1 MNFPISWPLCSLT
14 SSPQWLCPLSQ
25 LSHSSSWSF
34 SRPYSYKYLQLLH
47 KSTIP
52 FFQLTPSDLI
62 STLLWLQHNLW
73 SIGSAMF
80 LLSLMVPS
88 FLLKFHG
95 PSFLFSL
102 AYTFDSIEPLTVAP
116 ILKKIQP
123 WLSPNLFLLACTYTD
138 ECGWR
143 KTTMLTVLTS
153 NSWSQTSRA
162 SFILPG
168 NHTILSQ
175 PIYSLTLQFNIFSS
189 LLRSSI
195 LLPQLQSQMMTLLPI
210 SWEKKESDKMF
221 HKFSWSYQTTYLH
234 QGPMCSA
241 FSLLLWMNS
250 PPICIH
256 ILSPLTYSI
265 SLQRFS
271 SFSYIN
277 NIFFS
282 TRLFPLSYKLNILSE
297 LPL

>member
-143 KTTMLTVLTS
+143 KTIMLTVLTS

-210 SWEKKESDKMF
+210 SWEKRN
-221 HKFSWSYQTTYLH
+221 QTK
-234 QGPMCSA
+234 CST
-241 FSLLLWMNS
+241 SS
-250 PPICIH
+250 HDPIRPPICIRAQCALPSH
-256 ILSPLTYSI
+256 CCYEWTALPFASTSYPLSPTQY
-265 SLQRFS
+265 RS
-271 SFSYIN
+271 SD
-277 NIFFS
+277 
-282 TRLFPLSYKLNILSE
+282 FPLSLTSTIFSSLLDYSHYHIN
-297 LPL
+297 

>member
-143 KTTMLTVLTS
+143 KTTMLTVLIS

-210 SWEKKESDKMF
+210 SWEKRN
-221 HKFSWSYQTTYLH
+221 QTK
-234 QGPMCSA
+234 CST
-241 FSLLLWMNS
+241 SS
-250 PPICIH
+250 HDPIRPPICIRAQCALPSH
-256 ILSPLTYSI
+256 CCYEWTALPFASTSYPLSPTQY
-265 SLQRFS
+265 RS
-271 SFSYIN
+271 SD
-277 NIFFS
+277 
-282 TRLFPLSYKLNILSE
+282 FPLSLTSTIFSSLLDYSHYHIN
-297 LPL
+297 

>member
-210 SWEKKESDKMF
+210 SWEKRN
-221 HKFSWSYQTTYLH
+221 QTK
-234 QGPMCSA
+234 CST
-241 FSLLLWMNS
+241 SS
-250 PPICIH
+250 HDPIRPPICIRAQCALPSH
-256 ILSPLTYSI
+256 CCYEWTALPFASTSYPLSPTQY
-265 SLQRFS
+265 RS
-271 SFSYIN
+271 SD
-277 NIFFS
+277 
-282 TRLFPLSYKLNILSE
+282 FPLSLTSTIFSSLLDYSHYHIN
-297 LPL
+297 

>member
-1 MNFPISWPLCSLT
+1 MNFPISWALCSLT

-210 SWEKKESDKMF
+210 SWEKRN
-221 HKFSWSYQTTYLH
+221 QTK
-234 QGPMCSA
+234 CSTR
-241 FSLLLWMNS
+241 SHDPIR
-250 PPICIH
+250 PPICIRAQCALPSH
-256 ILSPLTYSI
+256 CCYEWTALPFASTSYPLSPTQY
-265 SLQRFS
+265 RS
-271 SFSYIN
+271 SD
-277 NIFFS
+277 
-282 TRLFPLSYKLNILSE
+282 FPLSLTSTIFSSLLDYSHYHIN
-297 LPL
+297 

>member
-1 MNFPISWPLCSLT
+1 MNFPISWALCSLT

-210 SWEKKESDKMF
+210 SWEKRN
-221 HKFSWSYQTTYLH
+221 QTK
-234 QGPMCSA
+234 CST
-241 FSLLLWMNS
+241 SS
-250 PPICIH
+250 HDPIRPPICIRAQCALPSH
-256 ILSPLTYSI
+256 CCYEWTALPFASTSYPLSPTQY
-265 SLQRFS
+265 RS
-271 SFSYIN
+271 SD
-277 NIFFS
+277 
-282 TRLFPLSYKLNILSE
+282 FPLSLTSTIFSSLLDYSHYYIN
-297 LPL
+297 

>member
-62 STLLWLQHNLW
+62 STPLWLQHNLW

-189 LLRSSI
+189 LLRYSI
-195 LLPQLQSQMMTLLPI
+195 LLPQLQSQMMTLLPV
-210 SWEKKESDKMF
+210 SWEKRN
-221 HKFSWSYQTTYLH
+221 QTK
-234 QGPMCSA
+234 CST
-241 FSLLLWMNS
+241 SS
-250 PPICIH
+250 HDPIRPPICIRAQRALPSLCCYEWTALPFASTSYP
-256 ILSPLTYSI
+256 LSPTQY
-265 SLQRFS
+265 RS
-271 SFSYIN
+271 SD
-277 NIFFS
+277 
-282 TRLFPLSYKLNILSE
+282 FPLSLTSTIFSSLLDYSPYHIN
-297 LPL
+297 

>member
-34 SRPYSYKYLQLLH
+34 SRPYSDKYLQLLH

-210 SWEKKESDKMF
+210 SWEKRN
-221 HKFSWSYQTTYLH
+221 QTK
-234 QGPMCSA
+234 CST
-241 FSLLLWMNS
+241 SS
-250 PPICIH
+250 HDPIRPPICIRAQCALPSH
-256 ILSPLTYSI
+256 CCYEWTALPFASTSYPLSPTQY
-265 SLQRFS
+265 RS
-271 SFSYIN
+271 SD
-277 NIFFS
+277 
-282 TRLFPLSYKLNILSE
+282 FPLSLTSTIFSSLLDYSHYHIN
-297 LPL
+297 

>member
-195 LLPQLQSQMMTLLPI
+195 LLPQLHSQMMTLLPI
-210 SWEKKESDKMF
+210 SWEKRN
-221 HKFSWSYQTTYLH
+221 QTK
-234 QGPMCSA
+234 CST
-241 FSLLLWMNS
+241 SS
-250 PPICIH
+250 HDPIRPPICIRAQCALPSH
-256 ILSPLTYSI
+256 CCYEWTALPFASTSYPLSPTQY
-265 SLQRFS
+265 RS
-271 SFSYIN
+271 SD
-277 NIFFS
+277 
-282 TRLFPLSYKLNILSE
+282 FPLSLTSTIFSSLLDYSHYHIN
-297 LPL
+297 

>member
-62 STLLWLQHNLW
+62 STPLWLQHNLW

-153 NSWSQTSRA
+153 NSWSQTSKA

-175 PIYSLTLQFNIFSS
+175 PIYSLKLQFNIFSS

-210 SWEKKESDKMF
+210 SWEKRN
-221 HKFSWSYQTTYLH
+221 QTK
-234 QGPMCSA
+234 CST
-241 FSLLLWMNS
+241 SS
-250 PPICIH
+250 HDPIRPPICIRAQCALPSH
-256 ILSPLTYSI
+256 CCYEWTALPFASTSYPLSPTQY
-265 SLQRFS
+265 RS
-271 SFSYIN
+271 SD
-277 NIFFS
+277 
-282 TRLFPLSYKLNILSE
+282 FPLSLTSTIFSSLLDYSHYHIN
-297 LPL
+297 